1 VELRIST
8 WNCFGMG
15 QGLDAVTAVRAPFGD
30 RLRDEDVI
38 AECASADVLCVQ
50 ELFSRDAQRFFDGVG
65 EGRFTSRFRD
75 DNRVRFAT
83 MRGTGLGVGARA
95 RIDKTALDVF
105 PGERAGW
112 DRLARKG
119 ALYTQLAFE
128 GGLVIDL
135 VTAHLQ
141 AGQGEA
147 AVRVRA
153 AQLAHLKAMVASV
166 GSPERPCIVCGDLNI
181 DGLAEVRG
189 EPEYARLAAA
199 FHDFEDLG
207 AAGDLPTFH
216 PHPERN
222 ALAHAFEPGGHAQR
236 IDYVLWRGGRHADHV
251 RCVGLT
257 RFFDRPLA
265 RAVPATGTS
274 AWASDHYG
282 LTATLEIA

>member
-1 VELRIST
+1 
-8 WNCFGMG
+8 MG
-15 QGLDAVTAVRAPFGD
+15 QGMDAVRAVRAPFGD
-30 RLRDEDVI
+30 RLRHEDVI

-50 ELFSRDAQRFFDGVG
+50 ELFSRDAQHFFDGVG
-65 EGRFTSRFRD
+65 HGRFTSRFRD

-95 RIDKTALDVF
+95 HIDKTKLDVF
-105 PGERAGW
+105 PGERVGW

-119 ALYTQLAFE
+119 VLYAELTFE

-135 VTAHLQ
+135 FTAHLQ
-141 AGQGEA
+141 AGQSEG

-181 DGLAEVRG
+181 DGLEAVRG

-199 FHDFEDLG
+199 FADFDDLG
-207 AAGDLPTFH
+207 AAADLPTFH
-216 PHPERN
+216 PDPERN
-222 ALAHAFEPGGHAQR
+222 ALAHAFEPGGRAQR
-236 IDYVLWRGGRHADHV
+236 IDYVLYRGGRTADRV
-251 RCVGLT
+251 RCAGLT
-257 RFFDRPLA
+257 RFFDQPLA
-265 RAVPATGTS
+265 RTAPGVGSS

-282 LTATLEIA
+282 LTATLEIG